1 MALAM
6 ITCPAFPADGPT
18 SIAQTLGYVDCL
30 SGQAVEIG
38 FARLFGPHGA
48 LGQAMTLALTV
59 YVALFALGLLSGR
72 GGLRLGSLTPRMLQ
86 IGLVLTLATSWV
98 AYQRVGWTLL
108 SRAPDEIAS
117 ILMGTRG
124 SATHLFATRLD
135 TLFSVIAQA
144 AQSAQTAA
152 PPLATGLTAGVPA
165 APVAPPVSSGMFK
178 PADLLWTASL
188 LLLLG
193 TVGVLI
199 VARIALAAVMAL
211 GPVFIVLALFRGTRG
226 LFEGWLKAAVMLA
239 ITPLFCVLLGG
250 GALVMIA
257 PMIRT
262 LEMTGGAIP
271 LQLATSIFLASF
283 IYTALMVLAMWTAA
297 HITGGWRLGNAGAQ
311 PMPAAP
317 TPAGNVPPGAN
328 ETPAPAMLREHDR
341 VSSVIAGFSPAGAM
355 GQGTAGATVLRDTR
369 SQIIAGDPAIGPA
382 AAAASTRDPRIRPLG
397 QGFRASSRPVST
409 SVSS

>member
-1 MALAM
+1 MNA
-6 ITCPAFPADGPT
+6 CSAFPADGTT
-18 SIAQTLGYVDCL
+18 SIAQTLSYVDCL
-30 SGQAVEIG
+30 SGQAVEIAFG
-38 FARLFGPHGA
+38 RLFGPHGA
-48 LGQAMTLALTV
+48 LGQVMTLALTV

-72 GGLRLGSLTPRMLQ
+72 GGMRLGSLTPRMLQ

-108 SRAPDEIAS
+108 SRAPDEIAG
-117 ILMGTRG
+117 ILLGTQG

-135 TLFSVIAQA
+135 GLFTVIAQA

-152 PPLATGLTAGVPA
+152 APMAGG
-165 APVAPPVSSGMFK
+165 PVAAAANAPATSGGLFK
-178 PADLLWTASL
+178 PADLLWAASL

-226 LFEGWLKAAVMLA
+226 LFEGWLKAAVMMA
-239 ITPLFCVLLGG
+239 ITPLLCVLLGG
-250 GALVMIA
+250 GVLMLIA

-262 LEMTGGAIP
+262 LEMTGGIIP

-283 IYTALMVLAMWTAA
+283 VYTALMVLAMWAA
-297 HITGGWRLGNAGAQ
+297 SHITGGWRLWSSREAALPAVPLPAGS
-311 PMPAAP
+311 AAP
-317 TPAGNVPPGAN
+317 ASGDMPSPGL
-328 ETPAPAMLREHDR
+328 LREHDR
-341 VSSVIAGFSPAGAM
+341 VSSVIAGLSASGASGAGPS
-355 GQGTAGATVLRDTR
+355 GSVLLRENR
-369 SQIIAGDPAIGPA
+369 SQIIAEREAIAPSGTSA
-382 AAAASTRDPRIRPLG
+382 NLRDPRIRPLG
-397 QGFRASSRPVST
+397 QGFRAASRSAPT